1 MIRTDANSTDDL
13 MKSDIDGADVY
24 MKSDACPMCA
34 QDPDTDARTRNRKNA
49 LHLRVFRLSRPP
61 YIGSV
66 WRPAFRSR
74 IIPTADVRSV
84 AEVQPCNAAS
94 RIV

>member
-1 MIRTDANSTDDL
+1 MIRTDADGTNDL
-13 MKSDIDGADVY
+13 MKSDIDGTDVY

-49 LHLRVFRLSRPP
+49 LHLRSFRLSRPP
-61 YIGSV
+61 CIGSV
-66 WRPAFRSR
+66 WRPSLASSIRL
-74 IIPTADVRSV
+74 PADVRPV
-84 AEVQPCNAAS
+84 AEVQPYNAAS